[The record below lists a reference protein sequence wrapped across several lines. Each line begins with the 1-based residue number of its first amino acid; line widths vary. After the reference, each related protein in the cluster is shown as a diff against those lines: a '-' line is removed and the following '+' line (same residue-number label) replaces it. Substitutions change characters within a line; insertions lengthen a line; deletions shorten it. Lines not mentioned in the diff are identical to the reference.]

1 MCASGQRDHTES
13 PFPPSVAD
21 PNKIL
26 LQNEPSPIRLKCVI
40 FILVKA
46 SSVVNSKQW

>member
-1 MCASGQRDHTES
+1 MCASGQRDHTDCL
-13 PFPPSVAD
+13 FPPSVAD
-21 PNKIL
+21 PNQIL

-46 SSVVNSKQW
+46 RPVVNSKQW